1 MARNI
6 FYFCDNCKN
15 ENKADNFCLSETDDR
30 YARYGRTVPVGHIWK
45 FDLDM
50 EVSP

>member
-15 ENKADNFCLSETDDR
+15 ENKTDNFRLSERDDR
-30 YARYGRTVPVGHIWK
+30 YARYGRIVPVGHIWK
-45 FDLDM
+45 FEFDM
-50 EVSP
+50 EV

>member
-6 FYFCDNCKN
+6 FYFCDTCKN
-15 ENKADNFCLSETDDR
+15 ENKTDKFRLLETDDR

-50 EVSP
+50 EV